1 MKPTIPETGRVIR
14 VDKDMAVILLH
25 PGQSCKGCGAAE
37 IGLCKSSGAVSTL
50 IARNKVNAVPGDT
63 VRITLDKATQ
73 TRGLLLAYVIPVVCF
88 ISGVILGHIAGK
100 ALAIPS
106 LEVLTGFIS
115 LVGSAFYSLR
125 KLKKLDSVSSMAIKE
140 IVSDPVFL
148 DCH

>member
-88 ISGVILGHIAGK
+88 ISGVILGHIAGR

-106 LEVLTGFIS
+106 LEVITGFIS

>member
-1 MKPTIPETGRVIR
+1 MKPAIPETGRVIR
-14 VDKDMAVILLH
+14 VDEDMAVIVLH

-50 IARNKVNAVPGDT
+50 IARNMVNAVPGDI

-73 TRGLLLAYVIPVVCF
+73 TRGLLLAYGIPIFFF
-88 ISGVILGHIAGK
+88 ISGVILGHIAGE

-106 LEVLTGFIS
+106 LEILTGFIW
-115 LVGSAFYSLR
+115 LAVSALYSLR
-125 KLKKLDSVSSMAIKE
+125 KLKKLDRVSSVAIKE
-140 IVSDPVFL
+140 VLSDPVFL

>member
-88 ISGVILGHIAGK
+88 ISGVILGHIAGR

-140 IVSDPVFL
+140 IVSDPVSL
-148 DCH
+148 DCR

>member
-14 VDKDMAVILLH
+14 VDNDMAVVMLH

-50 IARNKVNAVPGDT
+50 VARNKVNAVPGDT

-73 TRGLLLAYVIPVVCF
+73 TRGLLLAYVIPIGCF
-88 ISGVILGHIAGK
+88 ISGAILGHIAGG

-106 LEVLTGFIS
+106 LEVVAGFIS
-115 LVGSAFYSLR
+115 LVCSALYSLR
-125 KLKKLDSVSSMAIKE
+125 KLKKLDRVSSMAIKE
-140 IVSDPVFL
+140 VVSDPVFF
-148 DCH
+148 DCR

>member
-14 VDKDMAVILLH
+14 VDNDMAVVVLH

-37 IGLCKSSGAVSTL
+37 IGLCKSSGTVSTL

-63 VRITLDKATQ
+63 VRIVLDKATQ
-73 TRGLLLAYVIPVVCF
+73 TKGLLLAYVIPIVCF
-88 ISGVILGHIAGK
+88 ISGAILGYIAGE

-115 LVGSAFYSLR
+115 LLCSALYSCR
-125 KLKKLDSVSSMAIKE
+125 KLKKLDRVSSMAIKE
-140 IVSDPVFL
+140 IVSDSVFL

>member
-88 ISGVILGHIAGK
+88 ISGVILGHIAGR

-106 LEVLTGFIS
+106 LEVITGFIS

-148 DCH
+148 NCH

>member
-14 VDKDMAVILLH
+14 VDNDMAVVMLH

-37 IGLCKSSGAVSTL
+37 IGLCNSSGAVSTL
-50 IARNKVNAVPGDT
+50 IASNKVNAVPGDT

-73 TRGLLLAYVIPVVCF
+73 TRGLLLAYVVPVVCF
-88 ISGVILGHIAGK
+88 ISGAILGHIAGR

-115 LVGSAFYSLR
+115 LVGSALYSLR
-125 KLKKLDSVSSMAIKE
+125 KLKKLDRVSSMAIKE
-140 IVSDPVFL
+140 IVSDAVFL
-148 DCH
+148 DCR

>member
-25 PGQSCKGCGAAE
+25 QGQACKVCGAAE
-37 IGLCKSSGAVSTL
+37 IGLCKSSVAESTL
-50 IARNKVNAVPGDT
+50 IVKNKVNAIPGDT
-63 VRITLDKATQ
+63 VRIALDKATQ
-73 TRGLLLAYVIPVVCF
+73 TKGLLLAYVIPVACF
-88 ISGVILGHIAGK
+88 ISGAILGHIAGG

-115 LVGSAFYSLR
+115 LVGSALYSLG
-125 KLKKLDSVSSMAIKE
+125 KLKKLDRVSSMTIKE
-140 IVSDPVFL
+140 IVSDPAFL

>member
-88 ISGVILGHIAGK
+88 ISGVILGHIAGR

-106 LEVLTGFIS
+106 IEVLTGFIS

-125 KLKKLDSVSSMAIKE
+125 KLKKLDSVSSMGIKE

>member
-88 ISGVILGHIAGK
+88 ISGVILGHIAGR

>member
-1 MKPTIPETGRVIR
+1 MKPTIPETGRVIK

-37 IGLCKSSGAVSTL
+37 IGLCKSSGPVSTL

-88 ISGVILGHIAGK
+88 IAGAILGHIAGGT
-100 ALAIPS
+100 LAIPS

-115 LVGSAFYSLR
+115 LVGSALYSLR
-125 KLKKLDSVSSMAIKE
+125 KLKKLDRISSMAIKE